1 MHRSPFS
8 SIGWSRV
15 QLQRRYRRRVKAG
28 RRQSVSERGVAL
40 RVLARD
46 ELLAAARPS
55 TKHLQIDKR
64 SRPDGSLRI
73 VVQGFLA
80 SRPGRHVV
88 LDGFYKRPDGSVDP
102 MPDEEFYEFG

>member
-1 MHRSPFS
+1 
-8 SIGWSRV
+8 
-15 QLQRRYRRRVKAG
+15 VKAG

-55 TKHLQIDKR
+55 TEHLQIDKR
-64 SRPDGSLRI
+64 SATIDTIVESRPDGSLRI

-80 SRPGRHVV
+80 SRPGRHVA